1 MKAILN
7 IYKDCTSEEPIKTYV
22 CNRLTLG
29 VSKKVQALSE
39 SLKDK
44 ADSEQQD
51 IIIDVLK
58 AIFPNFEAADFDGI
72 DPVEYAEFIQ
82 TIGMETN
89 RIQGRALKN

>member
-7 IYKDCTSEEPIKTYV
+7 VYKDCTSEEPIKTYV

-29 VSKKVQALSE
+29 VSKKVQSLSDN
-39 SLKDK
+39 LKEKD
-44 ADSEQQD
+44 ASEQQD

-58 AIFPNFEAADFDGI
+58 AIFPNFEEEDFNGI
-72 DPVEYAEFIQ
+72 DPVEYAEFIK

-89 RIQGRALKN
+89 RIQGLALKN